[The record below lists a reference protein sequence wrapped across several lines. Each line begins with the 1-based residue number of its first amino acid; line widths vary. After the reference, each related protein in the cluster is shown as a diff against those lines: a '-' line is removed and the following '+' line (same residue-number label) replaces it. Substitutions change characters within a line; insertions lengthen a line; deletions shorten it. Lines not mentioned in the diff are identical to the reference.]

1 MPDPEDADDRGY
13 AHLIRAVV
21 AIALTVALPFVLYA
35 GSSGVTAVLGTYVDA
50 LAAVVAFYFG
60 ASSKPG

>member
-1 MPDPEDADDRGY
+1 VPENDPNAGF
-13 AHLIRAVV
+13 AHLIRAVI
-21 AIALTVALPFVLYA
+21 AIVLTLALPVMLYSGYSGDADVLRVY
-35 GSSGVTAVLGTYVDA
+35 LDA

>member
-1 MPDPEDADDRGY
+1 MPEPQTDIGF
-13 AHLIRAVV
+13 AHAVRAVV
-21 AIALTVALPFVLYA
+21 ATVLTLALPFVLYFGTS
-35 GSSGVTAVLGTYVDA
+35 GSHDVLRVYLDA

>member
-1 MPDPEDADDRGY
+1 MSDPDTNKGY
-13 AHLIRAVV
+13 AHLIRATV

-35 GSSGVTAVLGTYVDA
+35 GSSGVAEALGTYVDA

>member
-1 MPDPEDADDRGY
+1 VQGPSPDDGY
-13 AHLIRAVV
+13 AHLIRAAL
-21 AIALTVALPFVLYA
+21 AIGLTIALPFVLYMNT
-35 GSSGVTAVLGTYVDA
+35 SGDAQVVQVYLDA